1 MAYRLGQLRED
12 FRKALA
18 LPPGEAFRR
27 LKGRARGCAARLRDR
42 RRSHELTEAEFLAAL
57 STPAG
62 SLAEFAARRLAQPC
76 LVPAAPAS
84 PALARLLESREPGSL
99 PPILAA
105 AGALREGRFD
115 LLGSG
120 IRLLGEEIDW
130 QLDFKSGKR
139 WDASEVSLDILPE
152 PDRGHDIKVPW
163 ELARMQH
170 LPTLGIGAAIS
181 SDETF
186 RDAAIRQIASFL
198 RDNPVYRGVNWSCT
212 MDVAIRAVQLLAAEG
227 FMKGAGE
234 PAFWSAFYRGL
245 LTHAR
250 FIRDHLEDGP
260 LRGNHFLADVSGL
273 YLCALSLPE
282 LAEAFRWKLEARG
295 FLIGEMQEQV
305 RSDGWDFEAS
315 TSYHAFATEMF
326 FFPALF
332 GARRGDPFPAA
343 YLARLE
349 AMLAALAAVIRP
361 DGSLPQIGDN
371 DDGRFLIVSQYHRPR
386 RDWRPLLALGSY
398 LFRNETWLELADDA
412 WVEGIWML
420 GEEFLA
426 WADSLRAPRR
436 AQRFASRA
444 WPESGYFQLACD
456 GVQVLVDA
464 GGVGQK
470 GNGGHAHN
478 DTLSFELHAFGREML
493 VDRGAGCYTPS
504 LATRNRFRATRA
516 HNTVRVDGEEIN
528 PIPPATFSL
537 VSADEPSVS
546 RWRAGTSFTYL
557 SAVHRGYLRLAA
569 PLLHRRSIL
578 LHHRDGELQMED
590 RFEGTGAH
598 RYEAGFHLPPGWSV
612 RPDSQGWTAVEEGG
626 EAGIRFRWVR
636 PPDAA
641 VTRVEED
648 EHSPS
653 YGVLVPARVVR
664 ILWEASAPQ
673 RIRYRLQPFLGGGA

>member
-1 MAYRLGQLRED
+1 MAYRLEQLRED

-27 LKGRARGCAARLRDR
+27 FAGRARGCADRLRHR
-42 RRSHELTEAEFLAAL
+42 RRRELTEAEFLAAL
-57 STPAG
+57 CTPAG
-62 SLAEFAARRLAQPC
+62 SLTEFAAGRAAQPP
-76 LVPAAPAS
+76 LIAAAAAA
-84 PALARLLESREPGSL
+84 PALARLLESRDPASL
-99 PPILAA
+99 PPILTAA
-105 AGALREGRFD
+105 RALREGRFD

-120 IRLLGEEIDW
+120 SRPLGEAIDW

-139 WDASEVSLDILPE
+139 WDASEYSLDILPE
-152 PDRGHDIKVPW
+152 PDLGHDIKVPW

-170 LPTLGIGAAIS
+170 LPTLGIAAAIS
-181 SDETF
+181 SDEAF
-186 RDAAIRQIASFL
+186 RAAAIRQIASFL
-198 RDNPVYRGVNWSCT
+198 QDNPAYRGVNWSCT
-212 MDVAIRAVQLLAAEG
+212 MDVAIRAVTLLAAEG

-234 PAFWSAFYRGL
+234 PAFWSAFYRHL

-282 LAEAFRWKLEARG
+282 LAESFRWKLEARG
-295 FLIGEMQEQV
+295 LLIGEMQQQV

-349 AMLAALAAVIRP
+349 SMLAALASVVRP

-398 LFRNETWLELADDA
+398 LFRNPSWLELSGDA
-412 WVEGIWML
+412 WVEGVWML
-420 GEEFLA
+420 GEEFLE
-426 WADSLRAPRR
+426 WTDSIPTPRR
-436 AQRFASRA
+436 AHPFASRA
-444 WPESGYFQLACD
+444 WPESGYFQLAC
-456 GVQVLVDA
+456 GPIQMLVDA

-493 VDRGAGCYTPS
+493 VDRGVGCYTPS
-504 LATRNRFRATRA
+504 LATRNRFRATAA
-516 HNTVRVDGEEIN
+516 HNTVRVDDEEIN

-537 VSADEPSVS
+537 VSADEPSAS
-546 RWRAGTSFTYL
+546 RWRTGTAFTYL
-557 SAVHRGYLRLAA
+557 SAEHRGYLRLSA

-578 LHHRDGELQMED
+578 LRHHDGELQMED
-590 RFEGTGAH
+590 RFEGAGAH
-598 RYEAGFHLPPGWSV
+598 RYEAGFHLPPGWKV
-612 RPDSQGWTAVEEGG
+612 RTEPQGWIAFEEGG
-626 EAGIRFRWVR
+626 EAGISFRWMR
-636 PPDAA
+636 PPEAA
-641 VTRVEED
+641 VVRIEED

-653 YGVLVPARVVR
+653 YGVRVPALVVR

-673 RIRYRLQPFLGGGA
+673 RIRYRLQPFVGGGA

>member
-12 FRKALA
+12 FRKALT
-18 LPPGEAFRR
+18 LPPAEAFRR
-27 LKGRARGCAARLRDR
+27 FAGRARGCALRLRNR
-42 RRSHELTEAEFLAAL
+42 RRSRELTEAEFLQAL
-57 STPAG
+57 STPAA
-62 SLAEFAARRLAQPC
+62 SLAEFAARRAAQPP
-76 LVPAAPAS
+76 LVPAAPMAA
-84 PALARLLESREPGSL
+84 ALARLLEAREPASL

-105 AGALREGRFD
+105 ARALREDRFD

-120 IRLLGEEIDW
+120 SRLLGEAIDW

-139 WDASEVSLDILPE
+139 WDASEYSLDILPE
-152 PDRGHDIKVPW
+152 ADRGHDIKVPW
-163 ELARMQH
+163 ELARLQH
-170 LPTLGIGAAIS
+170 LPTLGIGAALS
-181 SDETF
+181 SDETL
-186 RDAAIRQIASFL
+186 RSAAIRQTASFL
-198 RDNPVYRGVNWSCT
+198 QGNPVYRGVNWSCT
-212 MDVAIRAVQLLAAEG
+212 MDVAIRTVQLLAAEG
-227 FMKGAGE
+227 FMRGAGE
-234 PAFWSAFYRGL
+234 PEFWSAYYRAL

-282 LAEAFRWKLEARG
+282 LAEAFRWRMEARG

-326 FFPALF
+326 LFPALF

-349 AMLAALAAVIRP
+349 AMLAALAAVVRP

-398 LFRNETWLELADDA
+398 LLRRESWLELAGDA
-412 WVEGIWML
+412 WVEGAWVL

-426 WADSLRAPRR
+426 WADSIGVPKRAR
-436 AQRFASRA
+436 RFASQA
-444 WPESGYFQLACD
+444 WPESGYFQLAC
-456 GVQVLVDA
+456 GPIQMLVDA

-478 DTLSFELHAFGREML
+478 DTLSFELHAFGREIL

-504 LATRNRFRATRA
+504 LATRNRFRSTRA
-516 HNTVRVDGEEIN
+516 HNTVQVDGEEIN
-528 PIPPATFSL
+528 PIPKAAFSL

-546 RWRAGTSFTYL
+546 RWRSGTDFTYL
-557 SAVHRGYLRLAA
+557 RAAHRGYLRLAQ

-578 LHHRDGELQMED
+578 LRHRDGEFQMED
-590 RFEGTGAH
+590 RFEGTGLH
-598 RYEAGFHLPPGWSV
+598 RYEAGFHLPPGWSA
-612 RPDSQGWTAVEEGG
+612 RPDPQGWCAFEEKG
-626 EAGIRFRWVR
+626 EAGIRFRWTR
-636 PPDAA
+636 APEAA
-641 VTRVEED
+641 VVRIEED

-664 ILWEASAPQ
+664 ISWEGSAPQ
-673 RIRYRLQPFLGGGA
+673 RIRYRLKPLLGGGA